1 MTEFLLGAAAFVLLT
16 VTVGLL
22 RLLRGPAD
30 ADRIMAAQL
39 LGTGAVTVLLL
50 VATALH
56 AAAVI
61 DVALVLALLT
71 AFLAAA
77 FAADGAAGR

>member
-30 ADRIMAAQL
+30 ADRIMVVQL